1 MKAKK
6 LECFTVNGKVFIV
19 DEAGILRQC
28 KLLPETVTPTFAEY
42 EAIFKKVD
50 EE

>member
-6 LECFTVNGKVFIV
+6 LDCFTVNGKIFVV
-19 DEAGILRQC
+19 DEDGMLKQC
-28 KLLPETVTPTFAEY
+28 KLFPDTVTPTFAEY
-42 EAIFKKVD
+42 SAIFEKVD